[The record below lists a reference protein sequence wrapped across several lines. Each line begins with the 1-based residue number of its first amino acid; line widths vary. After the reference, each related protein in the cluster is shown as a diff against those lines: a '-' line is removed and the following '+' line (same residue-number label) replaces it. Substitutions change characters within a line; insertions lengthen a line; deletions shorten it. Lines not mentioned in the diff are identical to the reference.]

1 MYSSS
6 YYPLIRME
14 RRIWKALQLDQ
25 DWLQCQDKFS
35 MLWLRRL
42 SLHQVLFEFEYLRIC
57 LILSSSTILSME
69 LAQILSHISIGKF
82 DFLGPMI
89 KIDRK
94 YT

>member
-1 MYSSS
+1 MLRQVVNAVAAASIIASGF
-6 YYPLIRME
+6 
-14 RRIWKALQLDQ
+14 IWNLNI
-25 DWLQCQDKFS
+25 C
-35 MLWLRRL
+35 
-42 SLHQVLFEFEYLRIC
+42 EFV
-57 LILSSSTILSME
+57 ILSSSTILSME